1 MNVNFS
7 FFVIRDKLTKL
18 IYKMLSFKISF
29 ACVEATTKQ
38 EPRSINRKNTR
49 KKEKE
54 MGGN

>member
-1 MNVNFS
+1 
-7 FFVIRDKLTKL
+7 
-18 IYKMLSFKISF
+18 MLSFKISF